1 LLLGHYGLALA
12 AKRATPGTSLGTLT
26 LAANLADCAWP
37 LLLLLG
43 LEQVRV
49 VPGLM
54 ATSPFDFK
62 SYPYSHSLAV
72 EALAGLVLG
81 LLVYAARREVRSAVV
96 VGLLVPSHW
105 FLDVPFH
112 RPDLPVWPG
121 GPRFGFSLWNSVSV
135 TLLAEALVFFGGLLL
150 YTRTTMAKDRLGTVS
165 LWAMVAFMLASYV
178 GGVFGPPPASPTA
191 VAYMS
196 LGLWL
201 FVPWTYWIDAHRRVR
216 PD

>member
-1 LLLGHYGLALA
+1 MLLGHYGLALA
-12 AKRATPGTSLGTLT
+12 AKRATPETSLGTLT

-43 LEQVRV
+43 VEQVRV

-54 ATSPFDFK
+54 ATSPFDFE
-62 SYPYSHSLAV
+62 SFPYSHSLAI

-81 LLVYAARREVRSAVV
+81 LLVYFARAGVRSAVV
-96 VGLLVPSHW
+96 TGLLVPSHW

-112 RPDLPVWPG
+112 RPDLPLWPG
-121 GPRFGFSLWNSVSV
+121 GPRFGLSLWNSVPV
-135 TLLAEALVFFGGLLL
+135 TLLAEALVFGGGLFL
-150 YTRTTMAKDRLGTVS
+150 YTRSTEAKDRLGGLA
-165 LWAMVAFMLASYV
+165 LWAMVVFMVASYL
-178 GGVFGPPPASPTA
+178 GGVFGPPPANPTA
-191 VAYMS
+191 VAYMT

-216 PD
+216 PG